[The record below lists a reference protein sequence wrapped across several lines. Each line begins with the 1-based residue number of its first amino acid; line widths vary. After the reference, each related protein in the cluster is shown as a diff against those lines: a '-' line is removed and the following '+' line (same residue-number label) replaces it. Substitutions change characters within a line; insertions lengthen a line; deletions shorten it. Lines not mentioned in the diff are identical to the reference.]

1 MKKLLLFFTSFLII
15 VLQFSCRNKSNE
27 GELDFNQNK
36 FKLTKKSLESFI
48 GSWRSKD
55 GKYELNFDVNKN
67 DILLGNNLKSKGFIK
82 QGRGYYLSK
91 SCDICDV
98 YLMETD
104 ERTIKLYR
112 GEIVIKNETITSN
125 MSAAGGNPIRYSE
138 IDDSIKLES
147 FLGTENIILERV
159 KDNDEQKLITD
170 NEQNPDKKTLKMV
183 FNEYYEG
190 DMPHFIFKDIIS
202 EDVYDFRHISDN
214 KLTIPILLDDEN
226 MSFGLKSNPSYL
238 KKIFIVDIEKKEILD
253 NDMEGNTIKVKDW
266 VITNI
271 IPIDEQEKSNTSNKN
286 FLLKGKIIVS
296 ETQGNAFYRILV
308 KEIGDS
314 LHRDEYDFHLPYT
327 IWSKVKFY
335 KNGKLLSNNVE
346 NLKEG
351 IIIGIIGTKT
361 ISSDTPIMPTEI
373 HIL

>member
-1 MKKLLLFFTSFLII
+1 MLFFTSFLII
-15 VLQFSCRNKSNE
+15 VLQFSCRNKTSE
-27 GELDFNQNK
+27 SELEFNQDK

-55 GKYELNFDVNKN
+55 GKYELNFDINKN
-67 DILLGNNLKSKGFIK
+67 DILLGNNVKSKGFKK

-138 IDDSIKLES
+138 IDDSIRLES

-170 NEQNPDKKTLKMV
+170 YEQNLDKKTLKV
-183 FNEYYEG
+183 RFDEYYEG
-190 DMPHFIFKDIIS
+190 DMPHFIFKDIES

-253 NDMEGNTIKVKDW
+253 SDMEGNTIKVKDW

-296 ETQGNAFYRILV
+296 EIQGNAFYRILV

-314 LHRDEYDFHLPYT
+314 LHRDEYEFHLSYT
-327 IWSKVKFY
+327 TWSKVKFY